1 MIKAMFLVS
10 AFALSCFF
18 VHDVRA
24 ELVANVKAPV
34 FEQEAP
40 APIEAILKPL
50 MNDQLISGYHLS
62 VYKNHQQVLNLSEG
76 FADED
81 AGIESS
87 EKVLYAIASMTKPIV
102 SLATLILADRG
113 VLDLK
118 DPVRKF
124 IPEFA
129 DLLVVEEGD
138 YDNPAEA
145 LVRDITIHD
154 LLTHTSGLTY
164 SQDITGREEIAQL
177 YAELDILSIDGMFRS
192 RLGNLDDHIQELVQL
207 PLVAQ
212 PGTLFVYSVSIDVL
226 GRVLEVASDSP
237 LDRLLEELVL
247 GPLEMNDT
255 RFRVRPADVNRLSQM
270 YSPRVATYP
279 IPGVYRRYEKYASLP
294 EGQKNFGQSEETYL
308 SGGAGLV
315 SSAHD
320 YAKFLMFLS
329 RGTTSGGETL
339 LGAGM
344 LAQMFAN
351 QLPKALGGD
360 GLVYNFGPMA
370 SDTGFGYGLGIRLK
384 AGGNPEDQSDHDYY
398 WWAGAANTGFWIDPE
413 SDSIGVLMI
422 QHLPTQYDR
431 VAELV
436 EAARLLYS
444 D

>member
-1 MIKAMFLVS
+1 
-10 AFALSCFF
+10 
-18 VHDVRA
+18 
-24 ELVANVKAPV
+24 
-34 FEQEAP
+34 
-40 APIEAILKPL
+40 
-50 MNDQLISGYHLS
+50 
-62 VYKNHQQVLNLSEG
+62 
-76 FADED
+76 
-81 AGIESS
+81 
-87 EKVLYAIASMTKPIV
+87 MTKPIV

-129 DLLVVEEGD
+129 DLLVVEDGD

-145 LVRDITIHD
+145 LARDITIHD

-255 RFRVRPADVNRLSQM
+255 GFRVRPADVNRLSQM

-308 SGGAGLV
+308 SGGAGLI

-339 LGAGM
+339 LGADM

-370 SDTGFGYGLGIRLK
+370 SGTGFGYGLGIRLK

-436 EAARLLYS
+436 EATRLLYS